1 MRDRRKTANR
11 HAIIKASAL
20 FCDHLFAE
28 GIPHGSRDPGIG
40 ADIVLERAL

>member
-28 GIPHGSRDPGIG
+28 GIRGSHDPGIG